1 MFKILMLS
9 LEIIKR
15 EHEIRAGWTA
25 KARFN

>member
-1 MFKILMLS
+1 MLS

-25 KARFN
+25 KTRFN